1 MGIGV
6 PDITDAEEIGSGA
19 FGVVYRAR
27 QESFDR
33 TVAVK
38 VLANVEV
45 GSEALARFAREV
57 RAVGRLSG
65 HPNIVAVHA
74 HGTTESGKPYL
85 LMEYCQRGS
94 HGDALRKGRRYSW
107 DEATSVGLAMAGALA
122 TSHQAGILH
131 RDIKPDNLL
140 IDSYGVSKLADFGIA
155 RASSQ
160 ASVTKTGMLTGSPA
174 HIAPELIAGQR
185 PTPASD
191 LYSLAS
197 TIHTLV
203 TGEAPF
209 VRESDISIL
218 PLLQRIS
225 AEPPPH
231 LRQYG
236 VPAPVADL
244 LDRAMAKRPE
254 DRPTDC
260 ATFARDLQAA
270 RSAAGVQPGTYQVLA
285 TPGAEPVE
293 DLADQTVVP
302 HHTST
307 DSRPATATPTG
318 GAPEATYVP
327 PAPPPAAPPSPPA
340 SGDGAGRSGPGGGSP
355 TPSGGRTLLV
365 AAAALLLVVLL
376 GGGGTYLYLAGSDS
390 GDQRT
395 DPPGR
400 TTDTDDSETDGPGG
414 DEPLVPDNEAARR
427 LRLDAQQLSSI
438 DGSAWA
444 KERTPGGVNTN
455 TGFCNKQL
463 SAAPGQFVQQRF
475 HADPNGP
482 NTFPFIVSAGAV
494 FPSAE
499 AASDYMEQRNRS
511 ASCGVWNVGTDSYS
525 VLEPPAD
532 GAALVGCEC
541 QDYAVHEVSIVANT
555 GDSIVEY
562 TVLAQQDRY
571 ISAVFYTIVPGFVDQ
586 SVITDFVGTLI
597 DLAIARVND
606 VTVEATGAA

>member
-302 HHTST
+302 QGQTHAEREQASGGQAIAAASPARRRWWIAATTAVVLTAGLGLAIAIASSGDEDSAGSSSSPSPGPSGTPSSTS
-307 DSRPATATPTG
+307 DGPATADDAQLLGMAFPVVNSSRWSC
-318 GAPEATYVP
+318 EE
-327 PAPPPAAPPSPPA
+327 SE
-340 SGDGAGRSGPGGGSP
+340 SGDGLRYSEMCERPGARVWLLLWETQDAADRDGLQMARYYQDAGTLRHNWSWTIGPQNQGRLVESTATGEYRYEFDAYYDAAPFSFQIYGQSRKQVNSLFRNLGVKTGSD
-355 TPSGGRTLLV
+355 L
-365 AAAALLLVVLL
+365 AAL
-376 GGGGTYLYLAGSDS
+376 
-390 GDQRT
+390 
-395 DPPGR
+395 
-400 TTDTDDSETDGPGG
+400 TTP
-414 DEPLVPDNEAARR
+414 
-427 LRLDAQQLSSI
+427 
-438 DGSAWA
+438 
-444 KERTPGGVNTN
+444 
-455 TGFCNKQL
+455 
-463 SAAPGQFVQQRF
+463 
-475 HADPNGP
+475 
-482 NTFPFIVSAGAV
+482 
-494 FPSAE
+494 
-499 AASDYMEQRNRS
+499 
-511 ASCGVWNVGTDSYS
+511 
-525 VLEPPAD
+525 
-532 GAALVGCEC
+532 
-541 QDYAVHEVSIVANT
+541 
-555 GDSIVEY
+555 
-562 TVLAQQDRY
+562 
-571 ISAVFYTIVPGFVDQ
+571 
-586 SVITDFVGTLI
+586 
-597 DLAIARVND
+597 
-606 VTVEATGAA
+606 